1 MSDLPSI
8 IGGLALLITAV
19 FGGLAG
25 LEARRGRRDA
35 EVAEELE
42 QRQRWSPRVLR
53 AVTMLRDAFAR
64 IPGAVEPEGIDDLI
78 AYPPPAKSKHA
89 REMSGDDEE

>member
-1 MSDLPSI
+1 MSDLPAI

-35 EVAEELE
+35 DVAEELAL
-42 QRQRWSPRVLR
+42 RQRWSPRVLR
-53 AVTMLRDAFAR
+53 AVTMLRDAMALAR
-64 IPGAVEPEGIDDLI
+64 VAEPDGIDELLE
-78 AYPPPAKSKHA
+78 YPPPVKAKHA
-89 REMSGDDEE
+89 REVPSDAPE